1 MNECQFLWLARLS
14 VIRVH
19 YLSWHIR
26 GHRNGR
32 PQRWVDSKKHH
43 PESDAAPDGYVAEL
57 WREGIC
63 VRDSQ
68 VHRGLTHRWR
78 CHTVPDLF
86 FYCIHN
92 CYLWQLL
99 TKYLHIWTGSCMKY
113 ISSMMIYLWYAPF
126 PPPLVGLT
134 FHSHQFYLLPSLK
147 PP

>member
-1 MNECQFLWLARLS
+1 MPVFTACQIICYR
-14 VIRVH
+14 IH

-26 GHRNGR
+26 SHWNGR
-32 PQRWVDSKKHH
+32 PQRRVDSKKHH

-68 VHRGLTHRWR
+68 VDGGLTHRWR
-78 CHTVPDLF
+78 CHTVPDLL
-86 FYCIHN
+86 FYCIHK

-99 TKYLHIWTGSCMKY
+99 TKYLHVLTGSYMKH
-113 ISSMMIYLWYAPF
+113 ISSMMISNLWYVPF

-134 FHSHQFYLLPSLK
+134 FHSHWFSLLTIFQ